1 MPVFSLSEDQVAIQA
16 MAKEFAEGEIRP
28 LAEKL
33 DRSPDPIQDF
43 PWTLVRKGSGLGLR
57 TVALPQE
64 YGGLELDYRTQL
76 VLIDELGYPDVAC
89 ARIFSQ
95 NWKLCAEI
103 ADCGTK
109 EQKRKFLSQFIE
121 DETFLLAGTPPASQ
135 PESDDA
141 LSTGERKISATR
153 KGDHYHLNGTA
164 RFASF
169 GPVAKLLLVEARSG
183 AGAKEASLFLVP
195 TDTPGVSVAAFE
207 DTVGSRIDLKGLL
220 VFKDAKLPVANL
232 LGGKEG
238 RTFSDAFIAAGNI
251 EVSAHAMALARA
263 ALDATTAYA
272 NERIQGGRR
281 IIEHQ
286 AVALSLADMYIALQA
301 GRSVLWRA
309 AWELDHGRV
318 DRALTTSCKLFC
330 TEAAI
335 NIARNAVE
343 LFGGSGVM
351 RELPLQKYFRDALVL
366 AHLGASNGADRIA
379 TCAILAAEET
389 GRPGEGRPTESAPK
403 QVLYDSRKLSP
414 IEFEMTEEQRSLQRI
429 AREFSEKEI
438 RPVAEKL
445 DRSENLLG
453 DFPWDL
459 VKKGSKLGLRTL
471 SVPKEYGGP
480 GADFQTWLV
489 VIEELGRIDI
499 SLAKIFSQCWKLAR
513 RLGESGTQALK
524 DRYLPAFR
532 DDDTFLMSG
541 ASTEPGSGSDGH
553 LPYDAPNAGVMLS
566 AQRVGDHYVLNGRK
580 HFVSLAPIAKLLFVT
595 ARTDKTVGTSVG
607 TSTFLIPR
615 DTPGLSFGAVHDKVG
630 LRIYFQGEFNFDN
643 AKIPVE
649 NLIGGREGF
658 TGFDGAASNIE
669 LAAYAVVVARA
680 ALDATIRYAS
690 ETSRGGRPL
699 IRHQSVSAMI
709 ADMYQEIEAARTLL
723 WRATWMADQRKSD
736 RTLTMS
742 AKVITTEVAVK
753 VCLSALEIF
762 GEDGIV
768 RASPLQK
775 FARDALALPHM
786 DATNPINK
794 IKIAKLLDAWS
805 AGKTPEWG
813 ATTARY

>member
-1 MPVFSLSEDQVAIQA
+1 MPAFSLTEDQVAIQA

-33 DRSPDPIQDF
+33 DRSQEPIQDF
-43 PWTLVRKGSGLGLR
+43 PWTLVRKGSELGLR

-64 YGGLELDYRTQL
+64 YGGLGLDYRTQL
-76 VLIDELGYPDVAC
+76 VLIDELAYPDVAC

-95 NWKLCAEI
+95 NWNLCAEI

-109 EQKRKFLSQFIE
+109 DQKRKFLSQFIE
-121 DETFLLAGTPPASQ
+121 DDTLLLAG
-135 PESDDA
+135 
-141 LSTGERKISATR
+141 GHGISAAR
-153 KGDHYHLNGTA
+153 KGDHYLLNGAA

-169 GPVAKLLLVEARSG
+169 GPVAKLLLVEARTG
-183 AGAKEASLFLVP
+183 TDETSLFLVP
-195 TDTPGVSVAAFE
+195 ADIAGVSVAAFE
-207 DTVGSRIDLKGLL
+207 DTVGSRIDLKGQL
-220 VFKDAKLPVANL
+220 VFKDARLPVANL

-238 RTFSDAFIAAGNI
+238 RGFSDAFVAADHL
-251 EVSAHAMALARA
+251 ETSAHAMALARA
-263 ALDATTAYA
+263 ALDATAAYA

-286 AVALSLADMYIALQA
+286 AVALSLADMYIALQT

-318 DRALTTSCKLFC
+318 DRALTASCKVFC

-351 RELPLQKYFRDALVL
+351 RELPMQKYFRDALVL
-366 AHLGASNGADRIA
+366 AHLGGGNGAERIA
-379 TCAILAAEET
+379 TAAILAAEET
-389 GRPGEGRPTESAPK
+389 KRPSQPKATEPAPK
-403 QVLYDSRKLSP
+403 YASCHSRKLSP
-414 IEFEMTEEQRSLQRI
+414 IEFEMTEEQRSLQST
-429 AREFSEKEI
+429 AREFSEGEI
-438 RPVAEKL
+438 RPVAERL
-445 DRSENLLG
+445 DRSENLLA

-459 VKKGSKLGLRTL
+459 IKKGSKLGLRTL
-471 SVPKEYGGP
+471 SVPREYGGP
-480 GADFQTWLV
+480 EADMLTWLV

-499 SLAKIFSQCWKLAR
+499 SCAKIFSQCWKLTR
-513 RLGESGTQALK
+513 RLAQTGTKVLR

-566 AQRVGDHYVLNGRK
+566 AQRSGDHYVLNGRK

-595 ARTDKTVGTSVG
+595 ARTDRTVGTSVG
-607 TSTFLIPR
+607 TSTFLVPR

-630 LRIYFQGEFNFDN
+630 LRIYFQGEFSFDN

-680 ALDATIRYAS
+680 ALDATIQYAS
-690 ETSRGGRPL
+690 ATSRGGRPL
-699 IRHQSVSAMI
+699 IRHQ
-709 ADMYQEIEAARTLL
+709 
-723 WRATWMADQRKSD
+723 
-736 RTLTMS
+736 
-742 AKVITTEVAVK
+742 
-753 VCLSALEIF
+753 
-762 GEDGIV
+762 
-768 RASPLQK
+768 
-775 FARDALALPHM
+775 
-786 DATNPINK
+786 
-794 IKIAKLLDAWS
+794 
-805 AGKTPEWG
+805 
-813 ATTARY
+813 